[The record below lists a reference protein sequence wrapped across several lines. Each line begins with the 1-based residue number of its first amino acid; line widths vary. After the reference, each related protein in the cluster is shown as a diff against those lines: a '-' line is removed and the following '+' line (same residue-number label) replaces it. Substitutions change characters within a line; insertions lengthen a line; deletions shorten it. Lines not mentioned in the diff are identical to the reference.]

1 MLSNKYDFANNKY
14 CKNTNIV
21 YNVFMNFFRNLKDI
35 YKKVSEVESSIYT
48 GKQDY
53 LEIYERNLQLEKEI
67 EERTKEL
74 NIANKR
80 MLTLQHIWDM
90 MNASRPLQ
98 SVLGTIVNSI
108 QGELGYLHCNIIKKC
123 TDSEEP
129 YMLVLAQSDD
139 VSIKRVEKLIKVPFQ
154 ARKLIYNKNSVY
166 AQSENSKEII
176 QTPDIGGTLK
186 SVAPDV
192 SDKIIEEIVEGSP
205 SKSIIN
211 VPLFTRNKHYG
222 WFNVFSSRKD
232 LTTGETD
239 FLTIF
244 AQQIEMA
251 ITIADLFEEV
261 KAQAVTDGLTGLY
274 NRRYFEEYLKKEVT
288 RANRQQQAFSII
300 GLDLDHL
307 KQINDKYGHAFGDLA
322 IKTVADVLKKN
333 ARSIDTA
340 ARMGGEEFNV
350 ILPGVDS
357 KGAMIAAE
365 RIRKT
370 LEAVKLDTIDH
381 VTASIGVATY
391 LEHSDNIEDIME
403 LTDQAMYQ
411 SKREGRNR
419 VTLAKPITETSWQE
433 IAINTFTDIL
443 SKHNIPI
450 SKEISSELQNKL
462 KNCEA
467 PKEALYTVADMLT
480 QVYNPLHH
488 SGVIKSKVQLAVSLA
503 KRFDLPKEEI
513 DNLRIA
519 MLLYDIGNIML
530 PQELLQKTT
539 PLTDEERNHIKEHP
553 IIAAREILKPI
564 SAIQDVIPIIEHHHE
579 NWDGTGY
586 PSQIAREEIPMT
598 SQIVLIVDAYFA
610 LTEPRT
616 YRPELTP
623 EQAIDVIQ
631 QDTGKKWNSA
641 LVQEFISLIDIDA

>member
-1 MLSNKYDFANNKY
+1 MS
-14 CKNTNIV
+14 
-21 YNVFMNFFRNLKDI
+21 FFDNLKDI
-35 YKKVSEVESSIYT
+35 YRKVSEVENAVYN

-67 EERTKEL
+67 EERTREL

-98 SVLGTIVNSI
+98 SVLETIVNNI

-123 TDSEEP
+123 EDEKGI
-129 YMLVLAQSDD
+129 YLAVLAQSNDP
-139 VSIKRVEKLIKVPFQ
+139 SIKRVEKLIKIPFQ
-154 ARKLIYNKNSVY
+154 ARKLIYNDESVY
-166 AQSENSKEII
+166 ATAARDKKIML
-176 QTPDIGGTLK
+176 TPDIGGTLK

-192 SDKIIEEIVEGSP
+192 ADEIIDEIVDGSP
-205 SKSIIN
+205 SKAIIT
-211 VPLFTRNKHYG
+211 VPLYTRNQHYG
-222 WFNVFSSRKD
+222 WFDVFSSRKE
-232 LTTGETD
+232 LTSGETE

-251 ITIADLFEEV
+251 ITIAGLFEEV
-261 KAQAVTDGLTGLY
+261 KSQAVTDGLTGLY

-288 RANRQQQAFSII
+288 RALRQQQPFSII

-307 KQINDKYGHAFGDLA
+307 KQINDKFGHAYGDLA

-370 LEAVKLDTIDH
+370 LEEQQLDTIGH
-381 VTASIGVATY
+381 ITASVGVATF
-391 LEHSDNIEDIME
+391 LEHSDNIEDILD

-411 SKREGRNR
+411 SKRNGRNQ
-419 VTLAKPITETSWQE
+419 VTLAKPVSETSWQE
-433 IAINTFTDIL
+433 IAVNTFMDIL

-450 SKEISSELQNKL
+450 DKELAEELKRKLQNPKDDI
-462 KNCEA
+462 

-480 QVYNPLHH
+480 RTYNPLHH
-488 SGVIKSKVQLAVSLA
+488 AGVMKSKVLLAVSLA
-503 KRFDLPKEEI
+503 KRFDLSKDDI
-513 DNLRIA
+513 DKLRIA
-519 MLLYDIGNIML
+519 MLLYDIGNLML
-530 PQELLQKTT
+530 PAELLQKTT
-539 PLTDEERNHIKEHP
+539 PLTEEERNHIKEHP
-553 IIAAREILKPI
+553 LIASREILQPI
-564 SAIQDVIPIIEHHHE
+564 SYIQDIIPIIEHHHE

-586 PSQIAREEIPMT
+586 PSKIAKDEIPMT
-598 SQIVLIVDAYFA
+598 SQIILIVDAYFA

-616 YRPELTP
+616 YRAELTP
-623 EQAIDVIQ
+623 KQAIEIIK
-631 QDTGKKWNSA
+631 QDSGKKWNYA
-641 LVQEFISLIDIDA
+641 LVQEFISLIDHDI

>member
-1 MLSNKYDFANNKY
+1 MS
-14 CKNTNIV
+14 
-21 YNVFMNFFRNLKDI
+21 FFDNLKDI
-35 YKKVSEVESSIYT
+35 YRKVSEVENAVYN

-67 EERTKEL
+67 EERTREL

-98 SVLGTIVNSI
+98 SVLETIVNNI

-123 TDSEEP
+123 EDEKGIYLT
-129 YMLVLAQSDD
+129 VLAQSNDP
-139 VSIKRVEKLIKVPFQ
+139 SIKRVEKLIKIPFQ
-154 ARKLIYNKNSVY
+154 ARKLIYNDESVY
-166 AQSENSKEII
+166 AAAARDKKIML
-176 QTPDIGGTLK
+176 TPDIGGTLK

-192 SDKIIEEIVEGSP
+192 ADEIIDEIVDGSP
-205 SKSIIN
+205 SKAIIT
-211 VPLFTRNKHYG
+211 VPLYTRNQHYG
-222 WFNVFSSRKD
+222 WFNVFSSRKE
-232 LTTGETD
+232 LTSGETE

-251 ITIADLFEEV
+251 ITIAGLFEEV
-261 KAQAVTDGLTGLY
+261 KSQAVTDGLTGLY

-288 RANRQQQAFSII
+288 RALRQQQPFSII

-307 KQINDKYGHAFGDLA
+307 KQINDKFGHAYGDLA

-370 LEAVKLDTIDH
+370 LEEQQLDTIGH
-381 VTASIGVATY
+381 ITASVGVATF
-391 LEHSDNIEDIME
+391 LEHSDNIEDILD

-411 SKREGRNR
+411 SKRNGRNQ
-419 VTLAKPITETSWQE
+419 VTLAKPVSETSWQE
-433 IAINTFTDIL
+433 IAVNTFMDIL

-450 SKEISSELQNKL
+450 DKELAEELKQKLQNPKDDI
-462 KNCEA
+462 

-480 QVYNPLHH
+480 RTYNPLHH
-488 SGVIKSKVQLAVSLA
+488 AGVMKSKVLLAVSLA
-503 KRFDLPKEEI
+503 KRFDLSKDDI
-513 DNLRIA
+513 DKLRIA
-519 MLLYDIGNIML
+519 MLLYDIGNLML
-530 PQELLQKTT
+530 PAELLQKTT
-539 PLTDEERNHIKEHP
+539 PLTEEERNHIKEHP
-553 IIAAREILKPI
+553 LIASREILQPI
-564 SAIQDVIPIIEHHHE
+564 SYIQDIIPIIEHHHE

-586 PSQIAREEIPMT
+586 PSKIAKDEIPMT
-598 SQIVLIVDAYFA
+598 SQIILIVDAYFA

-616 YRPELTP
+616 YRAELTP
-623 EQAIDVIQ
+623 KQAIEIIK
-631 QDTGKKWNSA
+631 QDSGKKWNYA
-641 LVQEFISLIDIDA
+641 LVQEFISLIDHDI